1 MGFVVCGHLKKM
13 MLFYLRHVIH
23 GALMILRELDV
34 NTIRIELHNLGD
46 TEKLGEF
53 LGSLAAPGDVICLDG
68 DLGAGKT
75 ALSQAIARG
84 LGVPDTCYVTSPSF
98 TILHEYE
105 GRMPMYHMDFYRL
118 QDAGEVE
125 DLGFDEY
132 FYLSGLTVIEW
143 SNRAIELLPEERL
156 LLFID
161 VNDDL
166 SRTVT
171 LKGTKRYSEILET
184 ICRAFDDE

>member
-1 MGFVVCGHLKKM
+1 M
-13 MLFYLRHVIH
+13 HV
-23 GALMILRELDV
+23 D
-34 NTIRIELHNLGD
+34 TIRIQLNKLED
-46 TEKLGEF
+46 TEHLGKL

-75 ALSQAIARG
+75 TLSQAIARG

-98 TILHEYE
+98 AILHEYG
-105 GRMPMYHMDFYRL
+105 GRLPMYHMDFYRL

-132 FYLSGLTVIEW
+132 FYLTGLTVIEW
-143 SNRAIELLPEERL
+143 SNRAIELLPDER
-156 LLFID
+156 IN
-161 VNDDL
+161 VVIVHNDDL

-171 LKGTKRYSEILET
+171 LEGTSRYSEMMQRISREFED
-184 ICRAFDDE
+184 RAV